1 MVLSSLTIS
10 VIIIILLIIGENRV
24 NDFILYEFT
33 EEDNFQYQI

>member
-1 MVLSSLTIS
+1 MVLSLLTIS